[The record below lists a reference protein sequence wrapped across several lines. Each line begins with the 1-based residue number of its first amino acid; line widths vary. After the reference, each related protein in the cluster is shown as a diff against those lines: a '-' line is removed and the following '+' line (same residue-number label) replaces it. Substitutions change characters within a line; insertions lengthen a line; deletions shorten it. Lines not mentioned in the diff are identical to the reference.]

1 MAGCMNMS
9 AGPTLPSWAGG
20 LFFSILDSLS
30 SLRHTLFATAHGLGD
45 MIKLLVVLAFQ
56 AALLINHWRNGMT
69 AASAGATGRRRAAE
83 LLLPI
88 PGHAVDGHHGPLRT
102 SGN

>member
-1 MAGCMNMS
+1 MLTNLIRRAHWLDGWLHEHVGRPYI
-9 AGPTLPSWAGG
+9 AILGGG

-56 AALLINHWRNGMT
+56 AALLINQQCLSSQQR
-69 AASAGATGRRRAAE
+69 
-83 LLLPI
+83 
-88 PGHAVDGHHGPLRT
+88 
-102 SGN
+102 